1 MRAVKSLLV
10 ASAIALLA
18 FLSMA
23 PATFAHP
30 MGNFSINHYSKIVPG
45 EHAIEVDYIIDMAE
59 IPTFQQMQ
67 ESAVVP
73 KANDPSVV
81 PYLQRES
88 EALKQALS
96 LLADGKLLT
105 LQTVSRQAIFPAG
118 AGGLP
123 TMKMGFVYI
132 ATLPGD
138 LKDSPV
144 LLRYRDDNYPDR
156 AGWKEIVAVNGSGA
170 TFVSSSVP
178 TTDRSLELTN
188 YPTDML
194 HSPPQTLEASLSIKA
209 APVGIQ
215 AGDKSEL
222 QAGKGWLATGS
233 IASGSVILKA
243 NRQGTPRSAFTEL
256 ISSKRTDFLFMAMA
270 ALIAAVLGGF
280 HALEPGHGKT
290 LVAAYLVGSHGKA
303 RHAVLLGAI
312 VTASHTISVYALGII
327 TLYAS
332 QWILPERLYPWLGI
346 GSGLLVAGLGFTLF
360 IRRYLATEPQA
371 DDGHAQDHERAESN
385 HRHSP
390 EHTHHHAR
398 ADAGA
403 QPHRHNWWGGHL
415 REIDTHSHNDLIV
428 HEHRHGEG
436 HDHSHG
442 VEHEMRRVSRELSL
456 SGLFA
461 LGITGGIVPCPAAL
475 VVLLGALAFHRVAFG
490 LFLIVA
496 FSAGLAA
503 VLISLGLAMVYAGRF
518 MSRFGAQSPLTQH
531 WLPLASSA
539 VITVIGITLT
549 LQSLVT
555 VGVFRI

>member
-1 MRAVKSLLV
+1 MRAIKPPLV
-10 ASAIALLA
+10 ASAISLLV

-23 PATFAHP
+23 PAAFAHP
-30 MGNFSINHYSKIVPG
+30 MGNFSINHYTKIVPG
-45 EHAIEVDYIIDMAE
+45 VDAIEIDYIIDMAE

-73 KANDPSVV
+73 KAGDPSLA
-81 PYLQRES
+81 PYLRRES
-88 EALKQALS
+88 EVLM
-96 LLADGKLLT
+96 DGLT
-105 LQTVSRQAIFPAG
+105 LQVDGEPLKLRTVSRQAIFPPG

-123 TMKMGFVYI
+123 TMKMGFVYL
-132 ATLPGD
+132 ATLPRE
-138 LKDSPV
+138 LKDS
-144 LLRYRDDNYPDR
+144 LASLQYRDDNYPGR

-170 TFVSSSVP
+170 ALVSSSVP
-178 TTDRSLELTN
+178 ASDRSLELTN

-194 HSPPQTLEASLSIKA
+194 HSPPQTLEASLSITA
-209 APVGIQ
+209 APFGK
-215 AGDKSEL
+215 KSEL
-222 QAGKGWLATGS
+222 QTGSRWLATS
-233 IASGSVILKA
+233 DAVTSGSVILKA
-243 NRQGTPRSAFTEL
+243 NSQGTPRSAFTEL

-346 GSGLLVAGLGFTLF
+346 GSGLMVAGLGFTLF
-360 IRRYLATEPQA
+360 IRRYLATESHA
-371 DDGHAQDHERAESN
+371 ADGHVHDHA
-385 HRHSP
+385 HS
-390 EHTHHHAR
+390 
-398 ADAGA
+398 
-403 QPHRHNWWGGHL
+403 HRHNWYGAHVDEVG
-415 REIDTHSHNDLIV
+415 THSHSDLI
-428 HEHRHGEG
+428 EHNHGKG
-436 HDHSHG
+436 HYHPHG
-442 VEHEMRRVSRELSL
+442 GEHEIPRTGGARSL

-518 MSRFGAQSPLTQH
+518 MSRFGAQGPLTQR

-539 VITVIGITLT
+539 VITVIGVTLT

>member
-1 MRAVKSLLV
+1 MRAVKPLLV

-30 MGNFSINHYSKIVPG
+30 MGNFSINHYSKIIPG
-45 EHAIEVDYIIDMAE
+45 AHTIEVDYIIDMAE

-73 KANDPSVV
+73 KADDPSLI

-88 EALKQALS
+88 EVLKDGLT
-96 LLADGKLLT
+96 LLVEGKPLM
-105 LQTVSRQAIFPAG
+105 LQTVSRQVIFPPG

-132 ATLPGD
+132 ATLPSE
-138 LKDSPV
+138 LTDSAAS
-144 LLRYRDDNYPDR
+144 LRYRDDNYPGR

-170 TFVSSSVP
+170 ALVRSSVP
-178 TTDRSLELTN
+178 ASDRSLELTN

-209 APVGIQ
+209 AAIGIQ
-215 AGDKSEL
+215 TGDKSEL
-222 QAGKGWLATGS
+222 QAGSGWLATSGAV
-233 IASGSVILKA
+233 ASGNVILKA
-243 NRQGTPRSAFTEL
+243 NSQGTPRSAFTDL

-360 IRRYLATEPQA
+360 IRRYLATESYT
-371 DDGHAQDHERAESN
+371 DDGHVHEHA
-385 HRHSP
+385 HS
-390 EHTHHHAR
+390 
-398 ADAGA
+398 
-403 QPHRHNWWGGHL
+403 HRHNWWGGHV
-415 REIDTHSHNDLIV
+415 REVDAHSHSDLI
-428 HEHRHGEG
+428 EHDHDRGEG
-436 HDHSHG
+436 HDHFHGGEREMPRARRASH
-442 VEHEMRRVSRELSL
+442 
-456 SGLFA
+456 
-461 LGITGGIVPCPAAL
+461 
-475 VVLLGALAFHRVAFG
+475 LAVC
-490 LFLIVA
+490 
-496 FSAGLAA
+496 S
-503 VLISLGLAMVYAGRF
+503 
-518 MSRFGAQSPLTQH
+518 H
-531 WLPLASSA
+531 W
-539 VITVIGITLT
+539 V
-549 LQSLVT
+549 
-555 VGVFRI
+555 

>member
-1 MRAVKSLLV
+1 MRAVRPLSV
-10 ASAIALLA
+10 ASAMSLLI
-18 FLSMA
+18 FLLMS
-23 PATFAHP
+23 PSTFAHP
-30 MGNFSINHYSKIVPG
+30 MGNFSINHYSKIIPG
-45 EHAIEVDYIIDMAE
+45 AHAIEVDYIIDMAE

-73 KANDPSVV
+73 KADDPSLV

-88 EALKQALS
+88 ELLK
-96 LLADGKLLT
+96 GGLT
-105 LQTVSRQAIFPAG
+105 LLVDGQPLILRTVSRQAIFPPG

-123 TMKMGFVYI
+123 TMKMGFVFVT
-132 ATLPGD
+132 TLPGD
-138 LKDSPV
+138 LTDS
-144 LLRYRDDNYPDR
+144 LALIRYQDDNYPGR

-170 TFVSSSVP
+170 ALVSSSVP
-178 TTDRSLELTN
+178 ASDRSLELTN

-209 APVGIQ
+209 APFGN
-215 AGDKSEL
+215 KSEL
-222 QAGKGWLATGS
+222 QTGSGWLATS
-233 IASGSVILKA
+233 DAVASGSVKLKA
-243 NRQGTPRSAFTEL
+243 NSQGTPHSAFTEL

-360 IRRYLATEPQA
+360 IRRYLATEPLA
-371 DDGHAQDHERAESN
+371 DSGHGHEHDH
-385 HRHSP
+385 
-390 EHTHHHAR
+390 
-398 ADAGA
+398 ADS
-403 QPHRHNWWGGHL
+403 HRHNWWGAHVD
-415 REIDTHSHNDLIV
+415 EIDTHSHSDLIV
-428 HEHRHGEG
+428 HKHRRGEG

-442 VEHEMRRVSRELSL
+442 GEREMPRVTRELSL

-496 FSAGLAA
+496 FSAGLAT

-518 MSRFGAQSPLTQH
+518 MSRFGAQGPLTQH

-539 VITVIGITLT
+539 VITVIGVTLT